1 MNTNDERL
9 AAIKHAAN
17 ELEIMSDGLRPK
29 ALIILGSGLSG
40 VVKAV
45 DVSAEAPFDRL
56 PGFASSNVIGHQGR
70 FVFGTVGETPVMV
83 MSGRLHLYEGH
94 PVDRVVLPVRAAALL
109 GCKVF
114 IATNAAGGIRHDL
127 KVGQTMMF
135 TDHINLFGV
144 NPLTGPNIDELGERF
159 PGMADTYSMRLR
171 NLATEIA
178 CEQGMDL
185 AQGVFAGVL
194 GPNYETLAEIRYL
207 STIGADAVS
216 MSTVPEV
223 IAAKHA
229 GMEIAAFSLIANQ
242 TMETSHEHVIEAV
255 EAGTPPLTALLTA
268 ILSRLSG

>member
-17 ELEIMSDGLRPK
+17 ELEIMSDGLLPK
-29 ALIILGSGLSG
+29 ALVILGSGLSG

-114 IATNAAGGIRHDL
+114 IATNAWAR
-127 KVGQTMMF
+127 
-135 TDHINLFGV
+135 
-144 NPLTGPNIDELGERF
+144 R
-159 PGMADTYSMRLR
+159 
-171 NLATEIA
+171 
-178 CEQGMDL
+178 
-185 AQGVFAGVL
+185 
-194 GPNYETLAEIRYL
+194 
-207 STIGADAVS
+207 
-216 MSTVPEV
+216 
-223 IAAKHA
+223 
-229 GMEIAAFSLIANQ
+229 
-242 TMETSHEHVIEAV
+242 
-255 EAGTPPLTALLTA
+255 
-268 ILSRLSG
+268 

>member
-1 MNTNDERL
+1 MSDERL
-9 AAIKHAAN
+9 AEIRQAAN
-17 ELEIMSDGLRPK
+17 AIEEMSGGLVPE
-29 ALIILGSGLSG
+29 ALVILGSGLSG
-40 VVKAV
+40 VVDAV
-45 DVSAEAPFDRL
+45 DISAEAPFDRL

-70 FVFGTVGETPVMV
+70 FVFGKVGPTPVMV
-83 MSGRLHLYEGH
+83 MSGRLHVYEGH
-94 PVDRVVLPVRAAALL
+94 PVDRIVLPVRAAAML
-109 GCKVF
+109 GCKVL

-127 KVGQTMMF
+127 RVGQTMMF
-135 TDHINLFGV
+135 TDHINLLGV
-144 NPLTGPNIDELGERF
+144 NPLTGPNIDELGVRF
-159 PGMADTYSMRLR
+159 PGMAGTYSMRLR
-171 NLATEIA
+171 SLAAAIA
-178 CEQGMDL
+178 VEQGMDL
-185 AQGVFAGVL
+185 AQGVFAAVP

>member
-1 MNTNDERL
+1 MSDERL
-9 AAIKHAAN
+9 AEIRQAAN
-17 ELEIMSDGLRPK
+17 AIEEMSGGLVPE
-29 ALIILGSGLSG
+29 ALVILGSGLSG
-40 VVKAV
+40 VVEAV
-45 DVSAEAPFDRL
+45 DISAEAPFDRL
-56 PGFASSNVIGHQGR
+56 PGFASSNVVGHQGR
-70 FVFGTVGETPVMV
+70 FVFGKVGPTPVMV
-83 MSGRLHLYEGH
+83 MSGRLHVYEGH
-94 PVDRVVLPVRAAALL
+94 PVDRIVLPVRAAAML
-109 GCKVF
+109 GCKVL

-127 KVGQTMMF
+127 RVGQTMMF
-135 TDHINLFGV
+135 TDHINLLGV
-144 NPLTGPNIDELGERF
+144 NPLTGPNIDELGVRF
-159 PGMADTYSMRLR
+159 PGMAGTYSMRLR
-171 NLATEIA
+171 SLAAAIA
-178 CEQGMDL
+178 VEQGMDL
-185 AQGVFAGVL
+185 AQGVFAAVP

>member
-1 MNTNDERL
+1 VPE
-9 AAIKHAAN
+9 
-17 ELEIMSDGLRPK
+17 
-29 ALIILGSGLSG
+29 ALVILGSGLSG
-40 VVKAV
+40 VVDAV
-45 DVSAEAPFDRL
+45 DISAEAPFDRL

-70 FVFGTVGETPVMV
+70 FVFGKVGPTPVMV
-83 MSGRLHLYEGH
+83 MSGRLHVYEGH
-94 PVDRVVLPVRAAALL
+94 PVDRIVLPVRAAAML
-109 GCKVF
+109 GCKVL

-127 KVGQTMMF
+127 RVGQTMMF
-135 TDHINLFGV
+135 TDHINLLGV
-144 NPLTGPNIDELGERF
+144 NPLTGPNIDELGVRF
-159 PGMADTYSMRLR
+159 PGMAGTYSMRLR
-171 NLATEIA
+171 SLAAAIA
-178 CEQGMDL
+178 VEQGMDL
-185 AQGVFAGVL
+185 AQGVFAAVP